1 MVAVDA
7 CTARIA
13 DGIWKMPATL
23 AATPL
28 SLYFGYRGKLM
39 RHAPFALFACHV
51 FASGLRWSRSSL
63 PWWLL
68 PGDVSAAG
76 SHVREHAADLLTKR
90 PHVPTFDSTH
100 FRIKISCELI
110 FDGQEFH
117 EVTPAQLLR
126 QRRNNLFVDQ

>member
-39 RHAPFALFACHV
+39 RHL
-51 FASGLRWSRSSL
+51 LSRRR
-63 PWWLL
+63 
-68 PGDVSAAG
+68 
-76 SHVREHAADLLTKR
+76 VRSQPLCRLHY
-90 PHVPTFDSTH
+90 PTF
-100 FRIKISCELI
+100 R
-110 FDGQEFH
+110 GM
-117 EVTPAQLLR
+117 R
-126 QRRNNLFVDQ
+126 